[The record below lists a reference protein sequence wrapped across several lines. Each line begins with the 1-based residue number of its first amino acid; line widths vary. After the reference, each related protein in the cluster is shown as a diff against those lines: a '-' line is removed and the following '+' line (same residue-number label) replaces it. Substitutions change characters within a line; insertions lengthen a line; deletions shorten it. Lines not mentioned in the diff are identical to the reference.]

1 MSMDQALQLAVIT
14 NDHFRAEAL
23 AAVTAGLNWRLERAV
38 APAQPTAWLR
48 RLTVDVVLVDLDL
61 PNALGLLREIT
72 AALPHMTVLAL
83 VTPQHLTDLQE
94 ALIAGAASFVT
105 FPIDATQFTT
115 TVMRVVQE
123 GPKRGAGSPL
133 GPARGRLV
141 AVTGLKGG
149 VGRTTLAVNMAV
161 SLRQRVD
168 GDVVLVEAH
177 HGLSDAALMLNLLPR
192 HTLATLAQE
201 MNVDADVL
209 QGHLQVHASRVKV
222 LAAPP
227 DVSQLVELPVETWR
241 SILGQLTEIAP
252 YVVADTS
259 AVADAVLSE
268 VLTMADDI
276 VVVTGPD
283 LAGLRSAVALLKSL
297 DEESNVHGRTH
308 VVLNRAGVRG
318 GVNET
323 AAARQMGEP
332 LAASIPEDQA
342 LATFS
347 LNRGVPYVLS
357 HPRSI
362 LGRKVQ
368 EFTQRLFDLK
378 AAVQDKPQTQGPF
391 RSMGKG
397 RTVQQAMTAR

>member
-1 MSMDQALQLAVIT
+1 MDQSLQLAVIT

-23 AAVTAGLNWRLERAV
+23 ATVTAGLNWRLERAV
-38 APAQPTAWLR
+38 APAQPMVWLR

-72 AALPHMTVLAL
+72 AALPHLTLLAL

-105 FPIDATQFTT
+105 FPVDATQFTT

-123 GPKRGAGSPL
+123 GPRRAAH
-133 GPARGRLV
+133 PARGRLV
-141 AVTGLKGG
+141 AVAGLKGG

-161 SLRQRVD
+161 ALRQHVD
-168 GDVVLVEAH
+168 DDVVLVEAH
-177 HGLSDAALMLNLLPR
+177 HGLSDVALMLNLLPR
-192 HTLATLAQE
+192 HTLATLSQE

-241 SILGQLTEIAP
+241 SILGQLVEIAP

-259 AVADAVLSE
+259 TVADALLSE
-268 VLTMADDI
+268 VLTLADDI
-276 VVVTGPD
+276 VVMTGPD
-283 LAGLRSAVALLKSL
+283 LAGLRSAVALLKSM

-318 GVNET
+318 GVNEA
-323 AAARQMGEP
+323 AAARQLGEA
-332 LAASIPEDQA
+332 LAASIPDDEA
-342 LATFS
+342 LATFA

-357 HPRSI
+357 HPQSI

-368 EFTQRLFDLK
+368 GFTERLFDLK
-378 AAVQDKPQTQGPF
+378 AAVKVKPQSQGLF
-391 RSMGKG
+391 RSMGKE
-397 RTVQQAMTAR
+397 RTVQQAIVATARARG

>member
-201 MNVDADVL
+201 MNVDGGDVAVDF
-209 QGHLQVHASRVKV
+209 GTVDGDRAVCGGRYVGGGGRRVV
-222 LAAPP
+222 
-227 DVSQLVELPVETWR
+227 R
-241 SILGQLTEIAP
+241 G
-252 YVVADTS
+252 
-259 AVADAVLSE
+259 
-268 VLTMADDI
+268 ADD
-276 VVVTGPD
+276 GRRYCGGD
-283 LAGLRSAVALLKSL
+283 GAGF
-297 DEESNVHGRTH
+297 GR
-308 VVLNRAGVRG
+308 
-318 GVNET
+318 
-323 AAARQMGEP
+323 AAER
-332 LAASIPEDQA
+332 
-342 LATFS
+342 
-347 LNRGVPYVLS
+347 RGVAQE
-357 HPRSI
+357 
-362 LGRKVQ
+362 LGRGV
-368 EFTQRLFDLK
+368 EC
-378 AAVQDKPQTQGPF
+378 AWPHACGVESG
-391 RSMGKG
+391 G
-397 RTVQQAMTAR
+397 RARRGERDGGGAPDG

>member
-1 MSMDQALQLAVIT
+1 MDQALQLAVIT

-23 AAVTAGLNWRLERAV
+23 AAVTAGLNWRLEKAV
-38 APAQPTAWLR
+38 APAQPIAWLR

-61 PNALGLLREIT
+61 PNALGLLRDVT
-72 AALPHMTVLAL
+72 ATLPHLTLLAL

-94 ALIAGAASFVT
+94 ALVAGAASFVT
-105 FPIDATQFTT
+105 FPVDATQFTT

-123 GPKRGAGSPL
+123 GPKREAR
-133 GPARGRLV
+133 PARGRLV

-149 VGRTTLAVNMAV
+149 VGRTTLAVNMATA
-161 SLRQRVD
+161 LRQRVD

-177 HGLSDAALMLNLLPR
+177 HGLSDVSLMLNLLPH

-209 QGHLQVHASRVKV
+209 QGHLQAHASRVKV

-241 SILGQLTEIAP
+241 SILEQLLEIAP
-252 YVVADTS
+252 YVIADTS

-297 DEESNVHGRTH
+297 DEESNVHGTTH

-323 AAARQMGEP
+323 AAARQLGEP

-342 LATFS
+342 LATFA

-368 EFTQRLFDLK
+368 EFTWKVFDLK
-378 AAVQDKPQTQGPF
+378 APVKIKRQARGPVLILDDGQGAH
-391 RSMGKG
+391 G
-397 RTVQQAMTAR
+397 ARGDTDALTT